1 MPEGSDSIRVLIADG
16 QPLFRDAVMAVLES
30 QDDLTVV
37 ALAGDG
43 VQAIHEAERVRP
55 DVAIVDLNLPNSDG
69 IRTTTA
75 VRERV
80 PACRVLV
87 LADADDQTSLLAAV
101 EAGASGFL
109 TRESPLA
116 ELISAARTI
125 HGGETLIPGRM
136 LGSLLSNLVRRRR
149 EQEVAFRLAV
159 ALTRRERVVLGLIA
173 EGADNDQIARILVI
187 SPQTVRT
194 HIHNLL
200 VKIGV
205 HSRLEAA
212 AFVRRNRIRE
222 ELGATP

>member
-1 MPEGSDSIRVLIADG
+1 MPERSDTIRVLIADG
-16 QPLFRDAVMAVLES
+16 QPLFRDAVTAVLES

-43 VQAIHEAERVRP
+43 VQAVHEAERTQP
-55 DVAIVDLNLPNSDG
+55 DVAIVDLHLPNSDG
-69 IRTTTA
+69 IHTTRTM
-75 VRERV
+75 RDRV
-80 PACRVLV
+80 PDCRVLV
-87 LADADDQTSLLAAV
+87 LADVDDQTSLLAVV
-101 EAGASGFL
+101 EAGARGFL

-149 EQEVAFRLAV
+149 EQEAALRIAV
-159 ALTRRERVVLGLIA
+159 ALTRREREVLGLIA
-173 EGADNDQIARILVI
+173 EGADNDQIAQILVI

-200 VKIGV
+200 VKLGV

-212 AFVRRNRIRE
+212 AFVLRNGIRE
-222 ELGATP
+222 ELGAAR

>member
-1 MPEGSDSIRVLIADG
+1 VPEGSDSIRVLIADG
-16 QPLFRDAVMAVLES
+16 QPLFRDAVKAVLES
-30 QDDLTVV
+30 EEDVTVV

-43 VQAIHEAERVRP
+43 VQAVHEAERVRP
-55 DVAIVDLNLPNSDG
+55 DVAILDLNLPNSDG

-75 VRERV
+75 VLERV

-149 EQEVAFRLAV
+149 EQESAFRLTV

-212 AFVRRNRIRE
+212 AFVRRNGIRE
-222 ELGATP
+222 ELGAMP